1 MEEVEPE
8 VEVVQQSMPN
18 YLIVKQRGMITKIW
32 TFKNVG
38 RNPWPAS
45 SQLVLINPE
54 HVASGERVKLIGA
67 LKP

>member
-1 MEEVEPE
+1 VEEVEPE

-45 SQLVLINPE
+45 SQLVLI
-54 HVASGERVKLIGA
+54 
-67 LKP
+67 